1 LFETFGRVARTVW
14 RPARSEMQNTSDSEK
29 QAEAIRDFY
38 EIFLPYYESMESMI
52 GQLREAKHNIE
63 SLLK

>member
-1 LFETFGRVARTVW
+1 
-14 RPARSEMQNTSDSEK
+14 MQNTSDSEK